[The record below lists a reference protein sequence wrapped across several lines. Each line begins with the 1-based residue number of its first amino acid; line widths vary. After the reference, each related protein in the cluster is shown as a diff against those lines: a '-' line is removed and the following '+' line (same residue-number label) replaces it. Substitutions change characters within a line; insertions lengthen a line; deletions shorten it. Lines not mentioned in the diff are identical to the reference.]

1 MKKIFKKIINF
12 IKEEE
17 IIIRVF
23 ISFVILDIGVYLL
36 INYCFKL
43 IYSKFNIINFI
54 LGTLGIILII
64 IFLILTYKEICL
76 TIKNDEE
83 EKNK

>member
-12 IKEEE
+12 IKEE
-17 IIIRVF
+17 IIIRFF
-23 ISFVILDIGVYLL
+23 ISCIILDISGYLL
-36 INYCFKL
+36 ANYGFKL